1 MKMNPMFRKYRSRMV
16 RSGVLASVGY
26 GLLFGACAEFAAAL
40 TCWLRDVRAVWL
52 PLAVGFSVA
61 LAAGFVTYFVKYR
74 PNEHRVAH
82 RMDSM
87 GLDERTVTMMQ
98 LEQDDSPI
106 AGLQREDTVRRVSE
120 VTKEQINRSFPL
132 FVIRRGVLAVMIV
145 SLLMAAGMTTVMGL
159 TGAGIITPPDFV
171 TPEEERKVY
180 VNLAYGVQGGGDIEG
195 DAEQSVRPGEDGT
208 QVVAVAEDGWMF
220 VRWSDGNREPART
233 DKAVTEDTELTAI
246 FEEVPEDEDKD
257 DNDGKPDSNEE
268 GDYDKTLSD
277 PTENEG
283 NNGMGGSDG
292 EGGEGDGNGDS
303 ADGSGQGDGGQQGE
317 GKGNGRGDGAGGGWS
332 DGNQIIDGKTDYRD
346 VYDVYY
352 DMAMEIVRNGGE
364 LPADLKEF
372 IEKYYGSI

>member
-1 MKMNPMFRKYRSRMV
+1 MNKNPMSKKFRSRMV
-16 RSGVLASVGY
+16 RSGVLASAGY
-26 GLLFGACAEFAAAL
+26 GLLFGACAEFVAAL
-40 TCWLRDVRAVWL
+40 TCWLLDVRAVWL
-52 PLAVGFSVA
+52 PLSVGLGVA
-61 LAAGFVTYFVKYR
+61 LAAGIVTFFVRFR
-74 PNEHRVAH
+74 PNDRRVAH

-87 GLDERTVTMMQ
+87 GLEERTVTMME
-98 LEQDDSPI
+98 LEKDDSPI
-106 AGLQREDTVRRVSE
+106 AKLQREDTVKRVSE

-159 TGAGIITPPDFV
+159 TEAGVITPPDIL
-171 TPEEERKVY
+171 TPEEERNVY
-180 VNLAYGVQGGGDIEG
+180 VNLIYGVQGGGDIEG

-220 VRWSDGNREPART
+220 VRWSDGNRDPART
-233 DKAVTEDTELTAI
+233 DRSVTEDMEITAI

-257 DNDGKPDSNEE
+257 DNDSKVDGDEE
-268 GDYDKTLSD
+268 GDYDKDLSD
-277 PTENEG
+277 PNENDG
-283 NNGMGGSDG
+283 NGMGGSNGD
-292 EGGEGDGNGDS
+292 GGEGDGEGDNG
-303 ADGSGQGDGGQQGE
+303 DGSGKGDGGQQGD

-346 VYDVYY
+346 VYDIYY

-364 LPADLKEF
+364 LPADLKAF